1 MRISDWSS
9 DVCSSDLLEESE
21 PASHLASPNP
31 KSRTWTDMFMNSYQ
45 LRQTIRA
52 AWHEPYNPQ
61 YAMILKVPERFEA
74 IASLRTFATEL
85 GARAIVLDI
94 EGELS
99 ADQILQLKR
108 KGPRIAIIIRSE
120 EHTSE
125 LQSLMRTSYAV
136 F

>member
-9 DVCSSDLLEESE
+9 DVCSSDLNLEESE

-74 IASLRTFATEL
+74 IASLRTLDRNSVVSGKSVSVRVVL
-85 GARAIVLDI
+85 GGR
-94 EGELS
+94 
-99 ADQILQLKR
+99 
-108 KGPRIAIIIRSE
+108 RIIKKKKHKIQ
-120 EHTSE
+120 TY
-125 LQSLMRTSYAV
+125 L
-136 F
+136 

>member
-1 MRISDWSS
+1 
-9 DVCSSDLLEESE
+9 
-21 PASHLASPNP
+21 
-31 KSRTWTDMFMNSYQ
+31 MFMNSYQ

-99 ADQILQLKR
+99 ADQIL
-108 KGPRIAIIIRSE
+108 RSE

-125 LQSLMRTSYAV
+125 LQSLMRISYAV
-136 F
+136 FCLNKKKSLTKMNR

>member
-1 MRISDWSS
+1 
-9 DVCSSDLLEESE
+9 
-21 PASHLASPNP
+21 
-31 KSRTWTDMFMNSYQ
+31 MFMNSYQ

-108 KGPRIAIIIRSE
+108 KGPRIAIIIGIETMLPDKSASLSE
-120 EHTSE
+120 MINRDRKSTRLNSSH
-125 LQSLMRTSYAV
+125 
-136 F
+136 

>member
-1 MRISDWSS
+1 
-9 DVCSSDLLEESE
+9 
-21 PASHLASPNP
+21 
-31 KSRTWTDMFMNSYQ
+31 MFMNSYQ

-108 KGPRIAIIIRSE
+108 KGRSE

-125 LQSLMRTSYAV
+125 LQSLMHISYAA
-136 F
+136 FCLKNKNF